1 VYRRLVI
8 VALLGSAAAHAD
20 NGKLAEARAEL
31 AAVHYDRARVLLVE
45 ALDAGG
51 NSPAEVR
58 EIYQLAASTEVVL
71 GHPELGE
78 QLYRRLLALDPKAT
92 LGADEPPKMHAPFE
106 SAQAYI
112 HAHGGLVVTA
122 TVTAAGT
129 DVAVLAD
136 PIVMASAAA
145 FAGETPVRF
154 DAGRRARLA
163 SRSGRV
169 AILDE
174 HGNHLVEIDVA
185 VPVATTSAPP
195 VTFDAPTSSRRWLV
209 WGVPA
214 GVFVG
219 TAIGFGITALAY
231 QNEAG
236 DAVTHSGDHFAS
248 DVSHDR
254 DRARVFAYVSAGTFA
269 LGIALAIPAAYAF
282 PRHVKPSNAGIA
294 IAF

>member
-1 VYRRLVI
+1 MGR
-8 VALLGSAAAHAD
+8 AHAE

-31 AAVHYDRARVLLVE
+31 AAVHYDRAQLLLAE

-71 GHPELGE
+71 GHPDLGE

-106 SAQAYI
+106 AAQAYI

-122 TVTAAGT
+122 AATATDT

-136 PIVMASAAA
+136 PLVMASAAA
-145 FAGETPVRF
+145 FAGEPPVRF
-154 DAGRRARLA
+154 DAGRHAHLA

-169 AILDE
+169 AILDD
-174 HGNHLVEIDVA
+174 HGNRLVELDVA
-185 VPVATTSAPP
+185 VPSAPAT
-195 VTFDAPTSSRRWLV
+195 VYAPQPQPSRRWLA

-214 GVFVG
+214 GVFLA
-219 TAIGFGITALAY
+219 TAVGFGITAIAY
-231 QNEAG
+231 QGVAE
-236 DAVTHSGDHFAS
+236 DSVKHSGDHFAS
-248 DVSHDR
+248 DVTRDR
-254 DRARVFAYVSAGTFA
+254 DRARLFAYGSAGAFA
-269 LGIALAIPAAYAF
+269 IGVALAIPAAYLF
-282 PRHVKPSNAGIA
+282 PRHVKPSSSGVA